1 MEQYQIFAR
10 SNPEDTRECGS
21 CEIKEIADW
30 LGATYEEDKEKTIIV
45 INKDPNK
52 RLKIIVL
59 KILPNTL
66 HIFAARSGN
75 AYDDIPVALPDIN
88 KFIFQKLEFEDRD
101 RKEEIRQMI
110 FRNKKGAEVII
121 DDSGFISFSG

>member
-1 MEQYQIFAR
+1 MGQYQIFAR
-10 SNPEDTRECGS
+10 SNPEDTRECSS

-30 LGATYEEDKEKTIIV
+30 LGATYEEDKGKTKIV
-45 INKDPNK
+45 IDKGPNK
-52 RLKIIVL
+52 RLKLIIL
-59 KILPNTL
+59 KVLPNIL

-75 AYDDIPVALPDIN
+75 AYDDIPATLSDIN

-101 RKEEIRQMI
+101 REEEIRQMI